1 LRDFPWLREI
11 VVRNGCCFSVWLQT
25 MSRLLHNGEGFGR
38 GNREGVEEPPGERK
52 YAEVCGFGG
61 DTAGTTTF
69 LLM

>member
-1 LRDFPWLREI
+1 
-11 VVRNGCCFSVWLQT
+11 